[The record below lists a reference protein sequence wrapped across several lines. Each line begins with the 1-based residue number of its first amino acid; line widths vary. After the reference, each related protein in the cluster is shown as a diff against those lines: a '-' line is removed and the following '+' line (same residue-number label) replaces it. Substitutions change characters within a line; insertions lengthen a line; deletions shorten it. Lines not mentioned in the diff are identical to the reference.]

1 MPILD
6 TTLFSFRL
14 YIIKI
19 VWSSSDI
26 TTSRLFSLIIFTSSI
41 FSDFSNFREYLFI
54 SLFDKTSVF
63 DILEYKPY
71 IRKIKQRTI
80 NIAKKIT
87 INFRKLFDM
96 NETYNHKVNINKDQ
110 ISNRLDKV
118 LTQELKK
125 YSRMQIKM
133 MIKNGNVVL
142 NEKPIF
148 DPSYL
153 VKENDKFTISI
164 VQHKEIKYEGE
175 DIDLDII
182 YEDEDLIVINK
193 QAGIVTHPAPGNET
207 GTLVQALLYH
217 SENKLSDINGNN
229 RPGIVHRLDKDTSG
243 VMVIAKNNFIH
254 LKLAEQ
260 FKTHSITRK
269 YQAIVWGVPKN
280 QSIEGFIDRHKINR
294 KKMSLNIRSKGK
306 FSKTEIK
313 LIKSYQNASLVEC
326 TLHTGRTHQIR
337 LHLTSV
343 NNPIVGDKLYG
354 KSKISKYGLDS
365 ETFNKFLIL
374 KNFSRQALHA
384 THLGFFHPKIKK
396 YIEFNANLPS
406 DMENLIDLL
415 LKY

>member
-1 MPILD
+1 MLSEFLRFKEKFVI
-6 TTLFSFRL
+6 
-14 YIIKI
+14 
-19 VWSSSDI
+19 SS
-26 TTSRLFSLIIFTSSI
+26 L
-41 FSDFSNFREYLFI
+41 
-54 SLFDKTSVF
+54 DKTWVF
-63 DILEYKPY
+63 VILEYKPY
-71 IRKIKQRTI
+71 NKNTKQI
-80 NIAKKIT
+80 NINTAKNVT
-87 INFRKLFDM
+87 RNLRKKLLM
-96 NETYNHKVNINKDQ
+96 NETYTHKVIINKEL
-110 ISNRLDKV
+110 SSVRLDKI
-118 LTQELKK
+118 LTRKLEKL
-125 YSRMQIKM
+125 SRMQIKTL
-133 MIKNGNVVL
+133 IKSGNVKL
-142 NEKPIF
+142 NKTQIL

-153 VKENDKFTISI
+153 VRENDSFEISI
-164 VQHKEIKYEGE
+164 IRPEEIKYAGE
-175 DIDLDII
+175 NIKLKIV
-182 YEDEDLIVINK
+182 YEDDDLLVIDK

-207 GTLVQALLYH
+207 GTLVQALIYH
-217 SENKLSDINGNN
+217 SKNKLSDINGNN

-260 FKTHSITRK
+260 FKVHSITRK

-294 KKMSLNIRSKGK
+294 KKMSLNTKSKGK

-396 YIEFNANLPS
+396 YIEFNSNLPS